1 MNTKKNRARQ
11 APALNWL
18 DLVPEV
24 VREWER
30 SGDGMV
36 VLLKPKFSHPFFSRH
51 VLPRLKRPN
60 YKLKLDAIGTFI
72 IENCDG
78 QTSVRALGEKLKQQ
92 FGESIEPLFDRLQF
106 FMQQLE
112 NNRMIRYKDL
122 PR

>member
-1 MNTKKNRARQ
+1 MSTKKSRAE
-11 APALNWL
+11 APVLNWL

-24 VREWER
+24 IRKWQQT
-30 SGDGMV
+30 GDGMV
-36 VLLKPKFSHPFFSRH
+36 VLYKPKFNHPLLRRY
-51 VLPRLKRPN
+51 VLPRLIRPDF
-60 YKLKLDAIGTFI
+60 KIKLDAIGSFI

-78 QTSVRALGEKLKQQ
+78 QTSVRDLGEKLKQR

-112 NNRMIRYKDL
+112 NNGMIRYRGL

>member
-1 MNTKKNRARQ
+1 VSTKKSRAE
-11 APALNWL
+11 APVLNWL

-24 VREWER
+24 IRKWQQT
-30 SGDGMV
+30 GDGMV
-36 VLLKPKFSHPFFSRH
+36 VLFKPKFNHPLLRRY
-51 VLPRLKRPN
+51 VLPRLIRPDF
-60 YKLKLDAIGTFI
+60 KIKLDAIGSFI

-78 QTSVRALGEKLKQQ
+78 QTSVRDLGEKLKQR

-112 NNRMIRYKDL
+112 NNGMIRYRGL